1 MASEATDYSVNDSRG
16 WLRRP
21 RTLIATAV
29 AVVLLAA
36 GGVVLL
42 SIEDSPVP
50 VIQEYL
56 DTIRSGNTEAAMRLA
71 GHPMVDGPFLSAKA
85 LADDW
90 HVDKVVARHQTDDM
104 AEVDVTISAGG
115 HSQHGRFNLRKFD
128 GDWKIQNP
136 IVEVTL
142 ETGLLD
148 MFELG
153 GEAVPR
159 EQLESAPAVVGVQV
173 SLFPGAYRLY
183 PSLADRVTL
192 ESTHLLALPH
202 EETQPPVAITGEL
215 TPRGA
220 DLARQTFNDHL
231 DNCVKQTVG
240 NPKGCPFGA
249 PAYGGGEYTPD
260 VMIDD
265 DIFTEV
271 RDVSWQ
277 ITTRPEVT
285 FEPTAGGFVA
295 TLGKPGTL
303 RMTASGIPLNDS
315 ESGRVSLVA
324 DCGVYLKDLRL
335 VPAQDG
341 FTLLPGHLI
350 GVAFSDARC
359 RRPVG

>member
-1 MASEATDYSVNDSRG
+1 MASEATEDSGTGRRG
-16 WLRRP
+16 RLRRP

-29 AVVLLAA
+29 AAGVVVA

-42 SIEDSPVP
+42 STEDSPVP

-56 DTIRSGNTEAAMRLA
+56 DAIRSGDTEAALRIA
-71 GHPMVDGPFLSAKA
+71 GDPIADGPFLSAKA

-90 HVDKVVARHQTDDM
+90 HVDKVVERHHTGDM
-104 AEVDVTISAGG
+104 AEVDVTISTGG
-115 HSQHGRFNLRKFD
+115 RSQQGRFSLREFD

-136 IVEVTL
+136 FVDVALATGPLDTL
-142 ETGLLD
+142 
-148 MFELG
+148 ELG
-153 GEAVPR
+153 GETVPS
-159 EQLESAPAVVGVQV
+159 EQLKSASVR
-173 SLFPGAYRLY
+173 LFPGAYRLY
-183 PSLADRVTL
+183 PSLADRVTYTP
-192 ESTHLLALPH
+192 THLLALPR
-202 EETQPPVAITGEL
+202 EKWQPPMAITGEL
-215 TPRGA
+215 TQRGA
-220 DLARQTFNDHL
+220 DLARQTFKDRL
-231 DNCVKQTVG
+231 DNCAKQTVG

-249 PAYGGGEYTPD
+249 AAYGGGEYTTD

-277 ITTRPEVT
+277 ITTYPEVA
-285 FEPTAGGFVA
+285 FEPDTGGFLTV
-295 TLGKPGTL
+295 LRKPGHL
-303 RMTASGIPLNDS
+303 RLTGSGIPLNDS

-324 DCGVYLKDLRL
+324 DCGVYLKDLWL

-341 FTLLPGHLI
+341 FTLTHGHLI